1 MKKDLSKLMTA
12 DGVIAA
18 LAIDQRG
25 ALKKML
31 GKYGPVN
38 DEMLIDFKKL
48 VAQELT
54 PYASAILLDPEYGL
68 SAAKLCD
75 SQAGLLLAYEQSG
88 YDTTKQA
95 RLPDLLVDQ
104 SVKRLK
110 EADADACKFLLYY
123 DVDGPC
129 GINEQKKAF
138 VERVGSECVAEGL
151 PFFLELLAYDTN
163 GMDVSSREFAKE
175 KPHKVIEMMKE
186 FSKERYNVDVLKVE
200 IPVNMEYVAG
210 FGDETVYSS
219 AQAAKYFEKQ
229 SQATNLPFIFLSAG
243 VSAQRF
249 QETLRFAKNAGSA
262 FAGVLC
268 GRATWAGAV
277 PEFMLKGEATARQ
290 WLQTKGKQNIEELNA
305 LLAK

>member
-68 SAAKLCD
+68 PASKLRD

-163 GMDVSSREFAKE
+163 GMDVSSREFAK
-175 KPHKVIEMMKE
+175 KNPIKL
-186 FSKERYNVDVLKVE
+186 LK
-200 IPVNMEYVAG
+200 
-210 FGDETVYSS
+210 
-219 AQAAKYFEKQ
+219 
-229 SQATNLPFIFLSAG
+229 
-243 VSAQRF
+243 
-249 QETLRFAKNAGSA
+249 
-262 FAGVLC
+262 
-268 GRATWAGAV
+268 
-277 PEFMLKGEATARQ
+277 
-290 WLQTKGKQNIEELNA
+290 
-305 LLAK
+305 